1 MTVWHADAELLAEY
15 AGGRLDLARA
25 ASVEQHLL
33 GCGRCRAGVAAVA
46 DRPLLDRVWRD
57 TVDVLDRP
65 PPSLGERVLTALG
78 LAPPA
83 ARLASKA
90 STAHR
95 AWLWACALLAVFA
108 FAAPSTGG
116 WLIMWFLVLAPLVP
130 VTGVALAYGPD
141 TDPMHEVVVAAPYSR
156 LRLILLRSLLVVPVT
171 GALVLVTGLTVPG
184 GPRTSALWLLPGLA
198 LSALTLA
205 FEERLGALPVAAA
218 LSLGWI
224 GFAVAARVGT
234 GSVLTAYGA
243 VVQVVCLIA
252 VLAVVASAAYGRRQP
267 GRSF

>member
-33 GCGRCRAGVAAVA
+33 ACGRCRAGMAAVA

-65 PPSLGERVLTALG
+65 PVSVRERILTALG

-90 STAHR
+90 SNAHR
-95 AWLWACALLAVFA
+95 AWLWSCALLAAFA
-108 FAAPSTGG
+108 FAAPRTDG

-130 VTGVALAYGPD
+130 VTGVALAYGPH
-141 TDPMHEVVVAAPYSR
+141 TDAMHEVVAAAPYSR
-156 LRLILLRSLLVVPVT
+156 LRLILLRSLMVVPVT
-171 GALVLVTGLTVPG
+171 GALLLVTGLTMPG
-184 GPRTSALWLLPGLA
+184 GLSASALWLLPGLA
-198 LSALTLA
+198 LSAVTLA
-205 FEERLGALPVAAA
+205 LEARFGALPVAAA
-218 LSLGWI
+218 LSMGWI
-224 GFAVAARVGT
+224 AFAVVARASTGT
-234 GSVLTAYGA
+234 VLTAYGPAVQLLCLTA
-243 VVQVVCLIA
+243 VV
-252 VLAVVASAAYGRRQP
+252 AVVASAARGHRQP
-267 GRSF
+267 GRSS